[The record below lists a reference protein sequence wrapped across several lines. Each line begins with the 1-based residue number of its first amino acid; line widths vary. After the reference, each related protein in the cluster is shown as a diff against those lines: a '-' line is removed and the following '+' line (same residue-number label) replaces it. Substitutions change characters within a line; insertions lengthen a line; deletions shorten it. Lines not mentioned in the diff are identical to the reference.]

1 MSEAFWALARATGV
15 VSLVLFTVTV
25 LLGVLTRSGRPAF
38 GLPRF
43 AVTLVHRN
51 VSLLATVLVVIHVVS
66 LLLDPY
72 AQLRLVDV
80 LVPFLGV
87 QKPFWLGLGTLA
99 FDLVIALV
107 VTGLLRQRL
116 GQRAFRFVHW
126 FSYAMWPVAVLH
138 TLGNGSDVGKSWLVL
153 LLMTCV
159 GSVVAS
165 LFWRVSTTFVEFQH
179 TRVEEARR

>member
-1 MSEAFWALARATGV
+1 VAEAFWALGRATGV

-25 LLGVLTRSGRPAF
+25 LLGVLTRSGRPAL

-51 VSLLATVLVVIHVVS
+51 VSLLATALVVIHVVS

-80 LVPFLGV
+80 LVPFLGTM
-87 QKPFWLGLGTLA
+87 KPFWLGLGTFA
-99 FDLVIALV
+99 FDLVLALV

-116 GQRAFRFVHW
+116 GQRTFRFVHW

-138 TLGNGSDVGKSWLVL
+138 TLGDGSDVGKSWLVL
-153 LLMTCV
+153 ILLACV
-159 GSVVAS
+159 VSVVAS

-179 TRVEEARR
+179 TRFEEARR